1 MTMFT
6 SLLTAAAVIGG
17 VAAPAA
23 AQTPYPYGYAQQ
35 PAYPQPAPGQPGYG
49 YYPPQQAYGQPG
61 YGQSGYGQPGYGYQN
76 QNSLGAIIGQLLG
89 NRYNVTDRTAVQ
101 QCASA
106 AMAQA
111 NAQYRPRNGYG
122 QPYGNAYR
130 YNTQGDNPAMNMR
143 VTAITNV
150 ERQRNGLRVSGLMDS
165 RSGYEPYGQA
175 YGYRNQRTGD
185 LSFRCNVDYRGVVTH
200 VRVRG
205 NATAYRG

>member
-6 SLLTAAAVIGG
+6 RLLTAAAVIGG
-17 VAAPAA
+17 VAAPVA
-23 AQTPYPYGYAQQ
+23 AQTPYPYPYPQQQ

-49 YYPPQQAYGQPG
+49 YYAPQQG
-61 YGQSGYGQPGYGYQN
+61 YGQQGYDYNQ

-111 NAQYRPRNGYG
+111 TAQYRPRTAYRQNAYG
-122 QPYGNAYR
+122 QPAL
-130 YNTQGDNPAMNMR
+130 AMR

-165 RSGYEPYGQA
+165 RSGYPPYGQA
-175 YGYRNQRTGD
+175 YGYRNQGYAATGD
-185 LSFRCNVDYRGVVTH
+185 LSFRCNVDYRGAVTNI
-200 VRVRG
+200 RVRS
-205 NATAYRG
+205 NTTAYRR